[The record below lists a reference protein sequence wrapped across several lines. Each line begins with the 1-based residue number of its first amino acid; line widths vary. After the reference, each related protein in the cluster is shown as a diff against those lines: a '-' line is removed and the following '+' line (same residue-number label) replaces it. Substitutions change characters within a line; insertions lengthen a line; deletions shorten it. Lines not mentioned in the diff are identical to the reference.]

1 MKKFLAIILALVMV
15 FSLAACGGNGDDT
28 AGGGKDTAGGG
39 KDTAGGGKD
48 TSSGGSELAGTY
60 DITIW
65 CPDAAVSLTEA
76 QVKQF
81 NASNTMGITINA
93 TVQPVSEADAAT
105 NMVNDVSAG
114 GDLYFFAQDQ
124 LSRLIQAAALMKL
137 GQGAADY
144 VKNNNVASSLVAAKS
159 GDDFFAYP
167 LTADNGYFMYYDKSV
182 IPEEDI
188 DSLEKLVADCEAA
201 GKNFSYELENA
212 WYTAG
217 FFFAAGCHSDW
228 ITDNDGKFISID
240 DDFNSDKG
248 LIAAKGLQKIVT
260 SKSYVNSS
268 AADFASGSA
277 VVVTGVWN
285 YADIKAQL
293 GDNFGVTD
301 LPSFEVDGQSY
312 HIGSYAGC
320 KLLGLK
326 PQEDAKK
333 GAAINQLA
341 QYLTGKECSLQ
352 RAADPVKDKTPDG
365 SAENGGL
372 GWGPSNLEARN
383 DPAGSNPA
391 LVALEE
397 QNKYSVSQPNI
408 HGSWWDIAKVIAT
421 DIKTSDGSEASLK
434 AALQKYEDSIA
445 AVFEMSDEVKNAW
458 TVIGNIG
465 GSNWDV
471 DFEMTADG
479 DIWTSKDAFE
489 MTTDSEFKVRQGK
502 SWDVNYGANATL
514 NGDNIKPEA
523 AGTYKVQLNAAT
535 GEVTLVPAE

>member
-1 MKKFLAIILALVMV
+1 MKKFLALLLALTMV
-15 FSLAACGGNGDDT
+15 FCLVACNNTGDGGEGDNPNPPP
-28 AGGGKDTAGGG
+28 
-39 KDTAGGGKD
+39 
-48 TSSGGSELAGTY
+48 SGGDKDNPNQGGSTGELAGTY
-60 DITIW
+60 DIVIW
-65 CPDAAVSLTEA
+65 CPENAVTLTQA
-76 QVKQF
+76 QVEAF
-81 NASNTMGITINA
+81 NKSNTMGITFKA
-93 TVQPVSEADAAT
+93 TVEPVSEADAAT
-105 NMVNDVSAG
+105 QMTTDVSAG
-114 GDLYFFAQDQ
+114 GDLFFFAQDQ
-124 LSRLIQAAALMKL
+124 LNRLITAGALMKL
-137 GQGAADY
+137 GQGAADF
-144 VKNNNVASSLVAAKS
+144 VKNNNIASSLVAAKA
-159 GDDFFAYP
+159 GDDFYAYP

-201 GKNFSYELENA
+201 GKNFSFELENA
-212 WYTAG
+212 WYTAS
-217 FFFAAGCHSDW
+217 FFFAVGCHSEW
-228 ITDNDGKFISID
+228 VTDNDGNFISID

-248 LIAAKGLQKIVT
+248 LIAAKGLRKIVS

-268 AADFASGSA
+268 NADFSSGSA

-285 YADIKAQL
+285 YGTIKDQL

-421 DIKTSDGSEASLK
+421 DVKESDGSDTALK
-434 AALQKYEDSIA
+434 AALQKYEESIQ
-445 AVFEMSDEVKNAW
+445 AVFTMSDDVKNAW

-535 GEVTLVPAE
+535 GEVTLIPAE

>member
-1 MKKFLAIILALVMV
+1 MKKFLAMILALAMV
-15 FSLAACGGNGDDT
+15 FSLAACGGNNDDT
-28 AGGGKDTAGGG
+28 SGGGQDTS
-39 KDTAGGGKD
+39 GGGKD

-81 NASNTMGITINA
+81 NATNTMGITINA

-320 KLLGLK
+320 KLLGVK

-333 GAAINQLA
+333 GAVVNQLA

-352 RAADPVKDKTPDG
+352 RAADPVEGKTPDG
-365 SAENGGL
+365 TAENGGL
-372 GWGPSNLEARN
+372 GWGPANLEARN
-383 DPAGSNPA
+383 DPAGTNPA
-391 LVALEE
+391 LAALEE

-421 DIKTSDGSEASLK
+421 DIKTSDGSETALK
-434 AALQKYEDSIA
+434 AALQKYEDSIS

-535 GEVTLVPAE
+535 GEVTLLAQ

>member
-1 MKKFLAIILALVMV
+1 MKKFLALLLALTMV
-15 FSLAACGGNGDDT
+15 FCLVACNNTGDGGEGDNPNPPP
-28 AGGGKDTAGGG
+28 
-39 KDTAGGGKD
+39 
-48 TSSGGSELAGTY
+48 SGGDKDNPNQGGSTGELAGTY
-60 DITIW
+60 DIVIW
-65 CPDAAVSLTEA
+65 CPENAVTLTQA
-76 QVKQF
+76 QVEAF
-81 NASNTMGITINA
+81 NKSNTMGITFKA
-93 TVQPVSEADAAT
+93 TVEPVSEADAAT
-105 NMVNDVSAG
+105 QMTTDVSAG
-114 GDLYFFAQDQ
+114 GDLFFFAQDQ
-124 LSRLIQAAALMKL
+124 LNRLITAGALMKL
-137 GQGAADY
+137 GQGAADF
-144 VKNNNVASSLVAAKS
+144 VKNNNIASSLVAAKA
-159 GDDFFAYP
+159 GDDFYAYP

-201 GKNFSYELENA
+201 GKNFSFELENA
-212 WYTAG
+212 WYTAS
-217 FFFAAGCHSDW
+217 FFFAVGCHSEW
-228 ITDNDGKFISID
+228 VTDNDGNFISID

-248 LIAAKGLQKIVT
+248 LIAAKGLRKIVS

-268 AADFASGSA
+268 NADFSSGSA

-285 YADIKAQL
+285 YGTIKDQL

-421 DIKTSDGSEASLK
+421 DVKESDGSDTALK
-434 AALQKYEDSIA
+434 AALQKYEESIQ
-445 AVFEMSDEVKNAW
+445 AVFTMSDDVKNAW

-514 NGDNIKPEA
+514 GGDNIKPEA

-535 GEVTLVPAE
+535 GEVTLIPAE

>member
-81 NASNTMGITINA
+81 NATNTMGITINA

-228 ITDNDGKFISID
+228 ITDNDGNFISID

-320 KLLGLK
+320 KLLGVK

-333 GAAINQLA
+333 GAVVNQLA

-352 RAADPVKDKTPDG
+352 RAADPVEGKTPDG
-365 SAENGGL
+365 TAENGGL
-372 GWGPSNLEARN
+372 GWGPANLEARN
-383 DPAGSNPA
+383 DPAGTNPA
-391 LVALEE
+391 LAALEE

-421 DIKTSDGSEASLK
+421 DIKTSDGSETALK
-434 AALQKYEDSIA
+434 AALQKYEDSIS

-535 GEVTLVPAE
+535 GEVTLLAQ

>member
-320 KLLGLK
+320 KLLGVK

-333 GAAINQLA
+333 GAVVNQLA

-352 RAADPVKDKTPDG
+352 RAADPVEGKTPDG
-365 SAENGGL
+365 TAENGGL
-372 GWGPSNLEARN
+372 GWGPANLEARN
-383 DPAGSNPA
+383 DPAGTNPA
-391 LVALEE
+391 LAALEE

-535 GEVTLVPAE
+535 GEVTLIPA